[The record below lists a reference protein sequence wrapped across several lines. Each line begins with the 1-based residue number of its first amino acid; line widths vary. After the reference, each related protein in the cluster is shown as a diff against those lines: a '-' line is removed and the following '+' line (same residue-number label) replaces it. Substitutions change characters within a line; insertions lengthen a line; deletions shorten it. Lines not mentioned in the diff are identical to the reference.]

1 MGYVDKELLGA
12 QDAFPHPA
20 ERPALRVRSPQQR
33 SRSNPNVV
41 SIQVWYDG
49 RWLTEEEVEES
60 LAKGAARA
68 ALEREQG
75 ILPDHSN

>member
-1 MGYVDKELLGA
+1 MGYIDRNLSGN
-12 QDAFPHPA
+12 QDAFPDPP
-20 ERPALRVRSPQQR
+20 ERPPLRVRSPEQR

-49 RWLTEEEVEES
+49 RWLTEEELEET

-75 ILPDHSN
+75 ILLDHSN